1 MINFNELFTRYGKLI
16 SNDYL
21 NSMHKKKF
29 ILLILPLL
37 FLSSKISALPACDGN
52 FVRHCYGTIFH
63 QNGEKYVGEIK
74 DNKYNGKGSYL
85 FINGMYILVSLKMDY
100 KMVKEPSHLQMAIN
114 TKEDLKMV
122 ITMEKVLQ
130 LFQTERIIQEIS

>member
-1 MINFNELFTRYGKLI
+1 MINFNELSTRYGKLI

-52 FVRHCYGTIFH
+52 FVKHCYGTIFH

-85 FINGMYILVSLKMDY
+85 FINGNVYIGEFKDGLQNGQGTFTFANGDKYLSLI
-100 KMVKEPSHLQMAIN
+100 HI
-114 TKEDLKMV
+114 
-122 ITMEKVLQ
+122 
-130 LFQTERIIQEIS
+130 